1 MTQKTEKPTEKK
13 RRDAAKKGQS
23 FKSRDLVSSVV
34 ICVGTSFLSYGFSF
48 KSFMGF
54 YSELLSGRNIAG
66 IEPKIFLIEIL
77 HLFCDMVL
85 PFLFTCG
92 LTGIFTSLIQT
103 RFSFAS
109 EALKPNLNIL
119 NPVQGL
125 KKIFTLKTVKDFV
138 KSVCYLFVFFFT
150 VRILLKK
157 EYIRYILSSVNSDI
171 VKLTDIWTGLVEKV
185 VFIFIALSLIVLIVN
200 TLAEFFIHYKELKM
214 DRHEV
219 KQEFKENEGDPEIK
233 SARKRTHI
241 DILSGE
247 EKAAIRNSEVIM
259 ANPTHIAIAIYFN
272 PDIAIFPFIALRCA
286 NIKAKAAIAYAEE
299 IGVPVVRNIR
309 VARKLYNKYAQHSFI
324 TAADD
329 VLISVIDILIWLRQV
344 ESLGLNHEED

>member
-1 MTQKTEKPTEKK
+1 MAQKTEKPTEKK

-23 FKSRDLVSSVV
+23 FKSRDLVTSVV
-34 ICVGTSFLSYGFSF
+34 ICTGVFFLGYGFSF
-48 KSFMGF
+48 KSFMIF
-54 YSELLSGRNIAG
+54 YAELLSVNSITG
-66 IEPKIFLIEIL
+66 IEPKLYLIDIL
-77 HLFCDMVL
+77 RLFWGMVL

-92 LTGIFTSLIQT
+92 FTGIFVTLIQT

-125 KKIFTLKTVKDFV
+125 KKIFTVKTAKDFV
-138 KSVCYLFVFFFT
+138 KSVCYLLVFFFT
-150 VRILLKK
+150 VRIFLKK
-157 EYIRYILSSVNSDI
+157 EYLKCILSGINADI
-171 VKLTDIWTGLVEKV
+171 LKLTGIWFGLVEKV

-200 TLAEFFIHYKELKM
+200 TLAEFFIHYKDLRM

-219 KQEFKENEGDPEIK
+219 KQEFKENEGNPEIK
-233 SARKRTHI
+233 SARKRIHI

-247 EKAAIRNSEVIM
+247 EKAAIRNSKVIM

-286 NIKAKAAIAYAEE
+286 NMKARAAIAYAEK
-299 IGVPVVRNIR
+299 IGVPVVRNVKI
-309 VARKLYNKYAQHSFI
+309 ARKLYNKYKQHSFI
-324 TAADD
+324 TVNDD
-329 VLISVIDILIWLRQV
+329 VLISVIDILIWLQQV
-344 ESLGLNHEED
+344 ESLGLSQEEN

>member
-23 FKSRDLVSSVV
+23 FKSRDLVTSIV
-34 ICVGTSFLSYGFSF
+34 ICAGTVFLSYGYSF
-48 KSFMGF
+48 KSFMNF
-54 YSELLSGRNIAG
+54 YTELLSGNRIAG
-66 IEPKIFLIEIL
+66 IELTVYLKDIL
-77 HLFCDMVL
+77 HLFWGMVL

-92 LTGIFTSLIQT
+92 FTGILASLIQT

-119 NPVQGL
+119 NPVQGF
-125 KKIFTLKTVKDFV
+125 KKLFTVKAVKELV
-138 KSVCYLFVFFFT
+138 KSVCYLLIFFFT
-150 VRILLKK
+150 VHILLKK
-157 EYIRYILSSVNSDI
+157 EYLKYILSGINVNI
-171 VKLTDIWTGLVEKV
+171 FKLTDIWSGLVEKV
-185 VFIFIALSLIVLIVN
+185 IFIFIVLSLIVLIVN
-200 TLAEFFIHYKELKM
+200 TLAEFIIHYRDLKM

-219 KQEFKENEGDPEIK
+219 KQEFKENEGNPEIK

-299 IGVPVVRNIR
+299 IGVPVVRNIKI
-309 VARKLYNKYAQHSFI
+309 ARKLYNKYTQHSFI
-324 TAADD
+324 TVDDD

-344 ESLGLNHEED
+344 ESLGLNQEGI